1 MKGLAAPSTF
11 IVVAAVVVIVVLAS
25 ALVNFPTHT
34 GIPIPSGSDS
44 ASVMSVDGLR
54 LSLQIST
61 TSERQGGS
69 VRINVTETN
78 TNPTPVNQSAANKWA
93 ATGLR
98 MDACYAS
105 IYPFGVAVYPGHYT
119 PQNISSAKAVNLYP
133 MVPCPLLIR
142 YISGYYFEPSSN
154 VAAVLPGTGPGVPMA
169 SGVVAAGN
177 YTSGSSVSPFAN
189 GSYTVVAG
197 DEWGSLVFLYF
208 VVA

>member
-11 IVVAAVVVIVVLAS
+11 IGVAAVVVIAILAS
-25 ALVNFPTHT
+25 ALGLFPARS
-34 GIPIPSGSDS
+34 GVPVPSGADS
-44 ASVMSVDGLR
+44 TSVMSAGGLR

-61 TSERQGGS
+61 TSDRQGGS
-69 VRINVTETN
+69 VGINVTETN
-78 TNPTPVNQSAANKWA
+78 TNPAHVNESAATKWA
-93 ATGLR
+93 VTGLH

-119 PQNISSAKAVNLYP
+119 AQNISSAKAVNLYP
-133 MVPCPLLIR
+133 LVPCPLLIR
-142 YISGYYFEPSSN
+142 SISGYYFKPSSS
-154 VAAVLPGTGPGVPMA
+154 VVVVLPGTGPGVPMT

-177 YTSGSSVSPFAN
+177 YTSGTNVNPFAR

-208 VVA
+208 AVV